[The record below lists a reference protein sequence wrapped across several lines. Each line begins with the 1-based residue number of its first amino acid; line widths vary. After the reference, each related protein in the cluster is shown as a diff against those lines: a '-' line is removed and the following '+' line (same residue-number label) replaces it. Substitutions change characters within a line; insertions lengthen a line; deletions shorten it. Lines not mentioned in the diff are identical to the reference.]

1 MLILVLFSALSLT
14 SQLTMQLPSHMF
26 ILSRHLIFPH
36 FFLPLFLIQS
46 FLAGAVASRARK
58 RLPKFPGRSH
68 ELEVFLLFV
77 VAVLQILTARSSA
90 LLVVFLPLLVTEFVV
105 KLIKYPCL
113 YLLVDYGLVEGT
125 VNRGGTLLLLTARL
139 FHNSGRDHV
148 FLGVAD
154 ERVDETIPA
163 LVLLF
168 ILLPCQAL
176 FPLLFTPL
184 PLQVGFPRAAVH

>member
-1 MLILVLFSALSLT
+1 M
-14 SQLTMQLPSHMF
+14 
-26 ILSRHLIFPH
+26 
-36 FFLPLFLIQS
+36 
-46 FLAGAVASRARK
+46 
-58 RLPKFPGRSH
+58 
-68 ELEVFLLFV
+68 FV
-77 VAVLQILTARSSA
+77 VAVLQILTACSSA

-113 YLLVDYGLVEGT
+113 YLLVDHGLVEGT
-125 VNRGGTLLLLTARL
+125 VNRGGTLLLLTACL

-168 ILLPCQAL
+168 ILLPSQAL

-184 PLQVGFPRAAVH
+184 PLQVGFPRASVH